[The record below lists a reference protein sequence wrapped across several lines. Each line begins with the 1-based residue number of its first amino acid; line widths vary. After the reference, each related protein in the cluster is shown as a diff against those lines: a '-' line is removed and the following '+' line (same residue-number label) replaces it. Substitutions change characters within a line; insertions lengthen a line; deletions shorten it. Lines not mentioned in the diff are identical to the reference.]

1 MNIFEMLDI
10 FLILLN
16 FPLSGHV
23 YDNLSLKHAKFCK
36 CMDNASNLTSAYY
49 IQFIK
54 HKK

>member
-1 MNIFEMLDI
+1 MNISEMPDI

-16 FPLSGHV
+16 FPLSGHAQ
-23 YDNLSLKHAKFCK
+23 DNLSLKHAEFRK
-36 CMDNASNLTSAYY
+36 CMDNANNLTSAYY